1 MNFERIFLAKKF
13 YRINHMIKAPEVFV
27 IDENSNPVGKISS
40 YEARQ
45 MAERAELDLVEVS
58 PNARPPVCKII
69 DFGKFKYEIEKLARK
84 QKAKNK
90 GQELKEIRF
99 SVRIEENDYQVKLNR
114 VKGFLEKRHK
124 VKISMQLR
132 GREMAFQD
140 KAREMMSNIQ
150 KSLEEISKVEQ
161 PMKRLGKQFIMI
173 LAPDSKPKPK
183 PSTGTDAKAIP
194 ENKETI

>member
-58 PNARPPVCKII
+58 PNAQPPVCKII

-114 VKGFLEKRHK
+114 VKSFLEKRHK

-140 KAREMMSNIQ
+140 KAKEMMDNIQ